1 MNTSKFVSWYK
12 DARERVVWTAAYLLG
27 AVASVQLV
35 VDNTG
40 MFQAEWQQFTAIG
53 GVTLALNVIKVIAAT
68 KVGEKGT
75 ASTVLHPEPSLEGDG
90 SDQEPFRGESGSG
103 AVCEAIASDDDERT
117 TN

>member
-1 MNTSKFVSWYK
+1 MDTSKLVNWYK
-12 DARERVVWTAAYLLG
+12 DARERVVWTAAYLIG
-27 AVASVQLV
+27 AVASIQLV

-40 MFQAEWQQFTAIG
+40 LFQQEWQQFTAIG

-75 ASTVLHPEPSLEGDG
+75 ASTVLHPGPVTEGDD
-90 SDQEPFRGESGSG
+90 SVEDSFRGEAGVG
-103 AVCEAIASDDDERT
+103 AVCEAIAGDDEHG